1 MDPNSVQAVSKEM
14 DFSFSQPFFLTPF
27 LFLSPFTF
35 FLFLHSLPS
44 FFFFQVSWGLF
55 VKLRLWWVLIYWYL
69 RCLACLIFSSWSK
82 EIFFCL
88 WPLAFYC
95 FSGGPSLVSWV
106 FFLMGGI
113 KWRECSYGPR
123 VFKDSLYSQR
133 GIFLE
138 TPRASPDSWL
148 LKEAVGMGLHSRKV
162 TPCY

>member
-1 MDPNSVQAVSKEM
+1 M

-82 EIFFCL
+82 EISFACDRWPFTAFQAALL
-88 WPLAFYC
+88 WSPGF
-95 FSGGPSLVSWV
+95 
-106 FFLMGGI
+106 FFLVGGI
-113 KWRECSYGPR
+113 KWRKCSYGPR

-162 TPCY
+162 TPWY